1 MLEINGADELTARVG
16 EDLGTGSWVTVDQ
29 ELIDRFAAVTGD
41 DQWIHIDP
49 ERAASTPFGG
59 TIAHGL
65 LTLSLGPAQ
74 VYETVEISG
83 FAFGL
88 NYGYGKIR
96 FPAPVPVG
104 SRVRMH
110 AALSA
115 ADEIEGGIAYTIT
128 ETFEI
133 EGSEKPACVA
143 EQLAR
148 VYH

>member
-74 VYETVEISG
+74 VYEIVEISG